1 MPRHQGFDLW
11 PDVTVH
17 ARSLQ
22 HTHKNLI
29 HMNCNEH
36 LDCPENAQTDLDWT
50 YSDSIYCFRC
60 TCLSSCFPVSWVPSA
75 LIGGSK
81 YGFAL
86 KWGAFIV
93 YRQLQRLVRKDTIL
107 KVYMVYPH
115 FRTKGQTHIPTMYI
129 PLTPKPR
136 RIKLCRLWQLGMST
150 GDAINPTNTV
160 KSQWFIMFI
169 IMFDCSTLK
178 NVINWW

>member
-1 MPRHQGFDLW
+1 MNTCTTLKMHRQTWIG
-11 PDVTVH
+11 
-17 ARSLQ
+17 
-22 HTHKNLI
+22 LI
-29 HMNCNEH
+29 
-36 LDCPENAQTDLDWT
+36 LI
-50 YSDSIYCFRC
+50 DSIYCFRC

-75 LIGGSK
+75 LIGDSK

-86 KWGAFIV
+86 KWGAFIA

-115 FRTKGQTHIPTMYI
+115 FRTKGQTHIPTMYNI

-169 IMFDCSTLK
+169 IMFDIKKCDKL
-178 NVINWW
+178 VINPTFRTNPKWDWLKSWSLGAHRWTGHWLADW